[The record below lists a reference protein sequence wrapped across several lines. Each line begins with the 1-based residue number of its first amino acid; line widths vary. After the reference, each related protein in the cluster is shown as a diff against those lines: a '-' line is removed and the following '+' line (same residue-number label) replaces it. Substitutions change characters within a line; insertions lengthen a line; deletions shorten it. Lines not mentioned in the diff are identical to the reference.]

1 MATTEDTR
9 SDDIAKRGTY
19 PVPPVRDAHDASD
32 HSALQHN
39 PGDEGAQL
47 DIAFDESFPTSDAP
61 GHSRPGTSDPAPS
74 SGYDD
79 KAEAAIL
86 LRRKRKAVA
95 LSASKLGVPLIV
107 ASASI
112 GYVGFRLVSVTRN
125 EVPNDQDTLG
135 VGA

>member
-1 MATTEDTR
+1 MATPEDIR
-9 SDDIAKRGTY
+9 SDDIANRGTY
-19 PVPPVRDAHDASD
+19 TIPPVREAHDASD
-32 HSALQHN
+32 HSVLEHD
-39 PGDEGAQL
+39 PSDEGARL
-47 DIAFDESFPTSDAP
+47 DIALDESFPTSDAP

-95 LSASKLGVPLIV
+95 LSASKFGVPLIV
-107 ASASI
+107 ASALI